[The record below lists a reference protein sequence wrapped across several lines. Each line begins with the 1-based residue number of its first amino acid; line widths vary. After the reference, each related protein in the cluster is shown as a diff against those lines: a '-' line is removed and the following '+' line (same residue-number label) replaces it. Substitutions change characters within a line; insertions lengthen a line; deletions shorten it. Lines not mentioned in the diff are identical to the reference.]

1 MLQSNYVS
9 TGNLGGE
16 YMEPVSVVWI
26 VTLSLILAT
35 LVEGGI
41 EYIFGTVF
49 DKVPVL
55 KDYRWLLMYVGLLA
69 GVALSF
75 YYAIDLIALA
85 ANLAGATQT
94 TTPVGVV
101 LTGLVIGRGANYL
114 HDFVSRWLIKEND

>member
-1 MLQSNYVS
+1 
-9 TGNLGGE
+9 
-16 YMEPVSVVWI
+16 MEPVSVVWI
-26 VTLSLILAT
+26 VTLALILAT

-49 DKVPVL
+49 DKIPVL

-114 HDFVSRWLIKEND
+114 HDFVSRWLIKEK